1 MKKDSAPVDQEMELP
16 KEGKNK
22 PTPDGKETR
31 ESAGEEVSESR
42 EGLAESDAVRQL
54 KEDLARKEKELE
66 ETKNQMLRLRA
77 DTDNFRKRIAKEKSD
92 FALFANEKLLKELI
106 GIYQNLERA
115 LAAPDVNVKSLKEG
129 VEMILKQFTAFLEK
143 ERVLPIPALGEKFDP
158 SKHEALAQVESDK
171 HEENTVVE
179 EYSKGY
185 FLHERVLLPAR
196 VVISKKPAGAAP
208 GLDASEDKP
217 ETPTPADSK

>member
-1 MKKDSAPVDQEMELP
+1 MESP
-16 KEGKNK
+16 KEENA
-22 PTPDGKETR
+22 GKEKKQTP
-31 ESAGEEVSESR
+31 ADEETFKSQ
-42 EGLAESDAVRQL
+42 EGLEESDAVRRL
-54 KEDLARKEKELE
+54 KDDLARKENELE
-66 ETKNQMLRLRA
+66 ETRSQMLRLRA
-77 DTDNFRKRIAKEKSD
+77 DTDNFKKRISKEKSD

-129 VEMILKQFTAFLEK
+129 VDMILKQFTSFLEK
-143 ERVLPIPALGEKFDP
+143 EKVLPIPALGEKFDP
-158 SKHEALAQVESDK
+158 SKHEALAQIESDK
-171 HEENTVVE
+171 HDENTVVE

-208 GLDASEDKP
+208 GSDASGDQP
-217 ETPTPADSK
+217 ETPTDSK

>member
-1 MKKDSAPVDQEMELP
+1 MEPP
-16 KEGKNK
+16 KEENAAKKNK
-22 PTPDGKETR
+22 QTAEGEEPR
-31 ESAGEEVSESR
+31 ESAGEKIPGPQEGR
-42 EGLAESDAVRQL
+42 EENDAVRQL
-54 KEDLARKEKELE
+54 REDLARKEKELE
-66 ETKNQMLRLRA
+66 ESKNQMLRLRA

-115 LAAPDVNVKSLKEG
+115 LAAPDVNIKSLKEG
-129 VEMILKQFTAFLEK
+129 VEMILKQFTSFLEK
-143 ERVLPIPALGEKFDP
+143 EKVLPIPALGEKFDP

-208 GLDASEDKP
+208 GAEASEDKP